1 VKEIPDIV
9 LRLTVTCVVAA
20 AIMGGVFMLTS
31 EAKLHNEHIAE
42 QEVMLGLLGYNTENP
57 APDSMKLFN
66 LYRYILSQGEDK
78 FVGYILPV
86 EGSSGNEYQML
97 MIDLDGKFAATHPLS
112 ITPEKIT
119 DKGERDKALGADLPR
134 DLSFFFADAAIVV
147 NNDDQRQAYLL
158 PGGFPGFKASIE
170 VFLALDPELTVL
182 GYDVVEH
189 EEDPGLGDGIE
200 MAFFKNQF
208 RDRTIEAMKSIKV
221 VKIPL
226 PDEYRNYLEQE
237 MLDIEMLDAE
247 QKAIKEKYKDS
258 DIHALTGATISS
270 DAVANGLK
278 AMLKKFSYRLAVLEN
293 VINEQSIPV
302 SF

>member
-1 VKEIPDIV
+1 MKEIPDIV
-9 LRLTVTCVVAA
+9 LRLTVTCVLAA
-20 AIMGGVFMLTS
+20 TIMGGVFMLTN

-42 QEVMLGLLGYNTENP
+42 QEVMLGLLGYGSDNP

-66 LYRYILSQGEDK
+66 LYRYILSKGEDK
-78 FVGYILPV
+78 FLGYILPV
-86 EGSSGNEYQML
+86 KGSAGSEYQLL
-97 MIDLDGKFAATHPLS
+97 MIDLNGKFVEKYPLS
-112 ITPEKIT
+112 ITPEKIS
-119 DKGERDKALGADLPR
+119 DEGERDKALTAALPGDL
-134 DLSFFFADAAIVV
+134 DFFFADAAIIV
-147 NNDDQRQAYLL
+147 NNGDQRQAYLL
-158 PGGFPGFKASIE
+158 PGQFPGFKALIK
-170 VFLALDPELTVL
+170 VFLALDPQLTVL

-200 MAFFKNQF
+200 MDFFKNQF
-208 RDRTIEAMKSIKV
+208 RGKTVEAMKSIKV

-226 PDEYRNYLEQE
+226 PDEYLNYLEQE
-237 MLDIEMLDAE
+237 IQDIEMLEAE

-278 AMLKKFSYRLAVLEN
+278 SMMKKFIYRLHVLEN